1 MEKGFRCCAQH
12 IHMVCVGRGQ
22 PWAEHGKGSSAPPLQ
37 PIVDWKQPKIR
48 WAKDHPQQNAFP
60 TTVITAQVS
69 FTFKFYQRHC
79 KVCCKIE
86 HNMRPVVR
94 LVIPLWKM
102 VYAFFVLY
110 SATVIRVTTN
120 RYARVHIRAG
130 KAIGWCLCSG
140 PHGIILVEC
149 SLVLFIQNKTKNA
162 WLALS
167 MLYIRP
173 R

>member
-1 MEKGFRCCAQH
+1 MFLSSGEKLAKKLLA
-12 IHMVCVGRGQ
+12 I
-22 PWAEHGKGSSAPPLQ
+22 KGSSCYSQWRKASDVVHNTYTWSVSGGGNPGLSMERVHPPHHCSRSWIGSSLKYAEQ
-37 PIVDWKQPKIR
+37 KTIR
-48 WAKDHPQQNAFP
+48 SSNAFP

-130 KAIGWCLCSG
+130 KAIG
-140 PHGIILVEC
+140 
-149 SLVLFIQNKTKNA
+149 
-162 WLALS
+162 
-167 MLYIRP
+167 
-173 R
+173 